1 MVHIIKQKKNI
12 FAVYILLKLEVKM
25 RYLMLNLSLVFF
37 MFILSNNACNMQK
50 VSVNMSD
57 IKNQKNGSL
66 YKGSKFKDFLLKF
79 KKLNKIYLK
88 IRLKTIFQFI
98 QVIIYVQRDNTSSL
112 LLMVVWHQMKDRLFI
127 KNLFRQSK
135 IKMQSATIQC

>member
-1 MVHIIKQKKNI
+1 
-12 FAVYILLKLEVKM
+12 
-25 RYLMLNLSLVFF
+25 
-37 MFILSNNACNMQK
+37 MFILSNNAFNTQK

-57 IKNQKNGSL
+57 IKNQQNGSL

-112 LLMVVWHQMKDRLFI
+112 LLMVV
-127 KNLFRQSK
+127 
-135 IKMQSATIQC
+135 